1 MHEHSHF
8 HQIKSENETKNIKI
22 VFFLNLAFTIIE
34 FIGGIFTNSVAI
46 MSDAVHDF
54 GDCFT
59 LASSWFL
66 ENYSRKKDDKK
77 YTYGYRRYALIGAVI
92 NSVILFTGSI
102 FIIIEAAK
110 RIGDPQ
116 EVEGLG
122 MVLIAITGVIING
135 MAALKLKSTK
145 KITERTV
152 MLHLLEDVLG
162 WIAVLIASICIWLF
176 NVTFLDPI
184 LSLMIAAFI
193 LTNVYKNFK
202 ETAKIFLQA
211 VPDGYDVL
219 NMQMKMRKIS
229 GVLDVHDIHLW
240 SLDGENNIISMHC
253 VVDENLDREKTDK
266 IKLKL
271 KRYLNHIKIN
281 HATIEVE
288 YENKQR
294 EALGEI

>member
-1 MHEHSHF
+1 MHKHSHF
-8 HQIKSENETKNIKI
+8 HQTKANNETKNIKM

-34 FIGGIFTNSVAI
+34 FIGGSLTNSVAI

-66 ENYSRKKDDKK
+66 EEYSTKKDDKK

-92 NSVILFTGSI
+92 NSVILFIGSI

-110 RIGDPQ
+110 RIGEPQ
-116 EVEGLG
+116 EVESLG
-122 MVLIAITGVIING
+122 MIFLAVIGVLVNG
-135 MAALKLKSTK
+135 LAALKLKSTK

-162 WIAVLIASICIWLF
+162 WVAVLIASICIWLF
-176 NVTFLDPI
+176 NITFLDPI
-184 LSLMIAAFI
+184 LSLLIAAFI
-193 LTNVYKNFK
+193 LSNVYKNFK

-211 VPDGYDVL
+211 VPDGYDIL
-219 NMQMKMRKIS
+219 NLQVKMKRIK
-229 GVLDVHDIHLW
+229 GVLDIHDIHLW
-240 SLDGENNIISMHC
+240 SLDGVNNIISLHC
-253 VVDENLDREKTDK
+253 VVIKDLDIEKVNK

-271 KRYLNHIKIN
+271 KRYLNHIRIN
-281 HATIEVE
+281 HATIEIE
-288 YENKQR
+288 YEN
-294 EALGEI
+294 L

>member
-1 MHEHSHF
+1 MHKHSHF
-8 HQIKSENETKNIKI
+8 HQTKANNETKNIKM

-34 FIGGIFTNSVAI
+34 FIGGSLTNSVAI

-66 ENYSRKKDDKK
+66 EEYSTKKDDKK

-92 NSVILFTGSI
+92 NSVILFIGSI

-110 RIGDPQ
+110 RIGEPQ
-116 EVEGLG
+116 EVESLG
-122 MVLIAITGVIING
+122 MIFLAVIGVLVNG
-135 MAALKLKSTK
+135 LAALKLKSTK

-162 WIAVLIASICIWLF
+162 WVAVLIASICIWLF
-176 NVTFLDPI
+176 NITFLDPI
-184 LSLMIAAFI
+184 LSLLIAAFI
-193 LTNVYKNFK
+193 LSNVYKNFK

-211 VPDGYDVL
+211 VPDGYDIL
-219 NMQMKMRKIS
+219 NLQVKMKRIK
-229 GVLDVHDIHLW
+229 GVLDIHDIHLW
-240 SLDGENNIISMHC
+240 SLDGVNNIISLHC
-253 VVDENLDREKTDK
+253 VVIKDLDIEQVNK

-271 KRYLNHIKIN
+271 KRYLNHIRIN
-281 HATIEVE
+281 HATIEIE
-288 YENKQR
+288 YEN
-294 EALGEI
+294 L